1 MNTDELGVLL
11 TDIQARLKSLPEH
24 VVNEAA
30 FEARASAIVRQVVDT
45 AAAEGGH
52 DFARKLRFGGGQA
65 PLLQGSKFA
74 RHNLGA
80 SDVEFLYD
88 LQVAESR
95 AGRGRGPSPDLDN
108 AFKAIS
114 EAYYLPEADV
124 RAIDQRAID
133 NLFPRIPVA
142 SFAGADRDL
151 AAKGLWWA
159 TEAYQVASKAS
170 MDSTQ
175 SGAGQQL
182 IGAQYVRDLW
192 AAARA
197 ESRVFALLTSFEMTD
212 PTAYLPVEADLP
224 EMLLYSEAT
233 SSSASANASVNTGSN
248 RVTIT
253 ASKLGFTQYWSGEMD
268 EDSLIPFVPFLR
280 QQLAVATAHYM
291 DSLVLNGDTTTGASG
306 NINLVDA
313 APAATKHYLAFDG
326 IRKVGLVNNTSNS
339 KNANGALTYSLLKE
353 QIKRMRSDV
362 YLQDWGHPTNP
373 GDLIYVTDPDTADK
387 AALLDE
393 VISVDKFGPAATVL
407 TGQLARVGQSPLISS
422 MAMARTNATG
432 NVSNTSANNTKGQ
445 VVAFNR
451 NGFRVGF
458 RRRVRVET
466 FRDIKTDQNIIALY
480 VRVGMGRYS
489 PSGAVGGIECADV
502 LFNIS
507 S

>member
-1 MNTDELGVLL
+1 MNTDELGNLL
-11 TDIQARLKSLPEH
+11 TDVQARLKSLPDH
-24 VVNEAA
+24 VTSEAA
-30 FEARASAIVRQVVDT
+30 FEARATAIAKQIVD
-45 AAAEGGH
+45 AAAGEPGG
-52 DFARKLRFGGGQA
+52 DFARKFRFGTSA
-65 PLLQGSKFA
+65 PILAGSKFA
-74 RHNLGA
+74 RHGLNA

-88 LQVAESR
+88 MQVAENR
-95 AGRGRGPSPDLDN
+95 AGRGRGPSTDLDN

-114 EAYYLPEADV
+114 DAYYLPEDQV

-151 AAKGLWWA
+151 AAKGMWWA
-159 TEAYQVASKAS
+159 TEAYQLATKAS

-197 ESRVFALLTSFEMTD
+197 ESRVFALLSSFEMTD

-248 RVTIT
+248 RVSIT
-253 ASKLGFTQYWSGEMD
+253 ASKLGFNQYWSGEMD
-268 EDSLIPFVPFLR
+268 EDSLIPFVPVLR
-280 QQLAVATAHYM
+280 QQLSVATAHYM
-291 DSLVLNGDTTTGASG
+291 DSLVLNGDTTTAGTG
-306 NINLVDA
+306 NVNLDDA
-313 APAATKHYLAFDG
+313 APAATKHYLAFNG
-326 IRKVGLVNNTSNS
+326 IRRAGLTDNTANS
-339 KNANGALTYSLLKE
+339 KNAGGALTYALLKE
-353 QIKRMRSDV
+353 QQKRMRSDT

-373 GDLIYVTDPDTADK
+373 TDLIYVCDPDTGDR
-387 AALLDE
+387 AAMLDE
-393 VISVDKFGPAATVL
+393 VVSVDKFGPSATVI
-407 TGQLARVGQSPLISS
+407 TGQLARVGQSPLITS
-422 MAMARTNATG
+422 MAMSKTEADG
-432 NVSNTSANNTKGQ
+432 KVSTTSANNTKGQ

-451 NGFRVGF
+451 NGFKVGF

-466 FRDIKTDQNIIALY
+466 FRDIKTDQFIIALY

-489 PSGAVGGIECADV
+489 PSGAASGIEAADV
-502 LFNIS
+502 LYNVTV
-507 S
+507 